1 MGLTMRHKARVSAAW
16 LAWGLMALTH
26 PLWAQDAALVSGDE
40 PALPRVVLHSS
51 RGDILVELEV
61 RRAPVTVRNFLRYVD
76 QKRLDGSDF
85 YRAVKIGDDGKY
97 GLVQGG
103 LRGNPKR
110 VLKPIAHESP
120 RTTGLSHLDGV
131 ISMAR
136 TDPGTATADFFFVVG
151 DLVALDGQ
159 ASGDEVGYAAFGRVV
174 EGMDVVRDILEQP
187 RSVDDGEGVMKGQML
202 AKPVKIISV
211 RREAA
216 SAIQK

>member
-1 MGLTMRHKARVSAAW
+1 MGHHKHLFQRWLTLCVW
-16 LAWGLMALTH
+16 LLAW
-26 PLWAQDAALVSGDE
+26 PCWAQDVAVSEAAAPV
-40 PALPRVVLHSS
+40 LPRVLMHSS
-51 RGDILVELEV
+51 RGDILIELEAQ
-61 RRAPVTVRNFLRYVD
+61 RAPLTVRNFLRYVD

-120 RTTGLSHLDGV
+120 RITGLSHLDGA

-159 ASGDEVGYAAFGRVV
+159 ASGDDAGYAVFGRVI

-187 RSVDDGEGVMKGQML
+187 RSVDGGEGVMKGQML

-216 SAIQK
+216 IAIQK

>member
-1 MGLTMRHKARVSAAW
+1 MPHYKPVFQRWFALFVW
-16 LAWGLMALTH
+16 LVAG
-26 PLWAQDAALVSGDE
+26 PCWAQEVPAPAE
-40 PALPRVVLHSS
+40 QAPALPRVIMHSN
-51 RGDILVELEV
+51 RGDIVVELELQ
-61 RRAPVTVRNFLRYVD
+61 RAPLTVRNFLRYVD

-110 VLKPIAHESP
+110 VMKPIAHESP
-120 RTTGLSHLDGV
+120 RTTGLSHLDGA

-187 RSVDDGEGVMKGQML
+187 RSLDGGEGVMKGQML

>member
-1 MGLTMRHKARVSAAW
+1 MRHKARVSAGW
-16 LAWGLMALTH
+16 LAWGLMAPIHL
-26 PLWAQDAALVSGDE
+26 LWAQDAAVFSQE
-40 PALPRVVLHSS
+40 APALPRVVLHSS

-187 RSVDDGEGVMKGQML
+187 RSVDGGEGVMKGQML

>member
-1 MGLTMRHKARVSAAW
+1 MPPHKPVFQRWFALLIW
-16 LAWGLMALTH
+16 LIAG
-26 PLWAQDAALVSGDE
+26 PCWAQDAPVQAE
-40 PALPRVVLHSS
+40 QAPTLPRVILHST
-51 RGDILVELEV
+51 RGDIVVALEAQ
-61 RRAPVTVRNFLRYVD
+61 RAPLTVRNFLRYVD

-97 GLVQGG
+97 GMVQGG

-187 RSVDDGEGVMKGQML
+187 RSVDGGEGVMKGQML

>member
-1 MGLTMRHKARVSAAW
+1 MGLTMRHKARVSAGW
-16 LAWGLMALTH
+16 LAWGLMALLH
-26 PLWAQDAALVSGDE
+26 PVWAQDAALVSE
-40 PALPRVVLHSS
+40 EAPALPRVLLHSS
-51 RGDILVELEV
+51 RGDILVELEA

-120 RTTGLSHLDGV
+120 RTTGLSHLDGA

-159 ASGDEVGYAAFGRVV
+159 ASGDDAGYAVFGRVID
-174 EGMDVVRDILEQP
+174 GMDVVRDILEQP
-187 RSVDDGEGVMKGQML
+187 RSEDGGEGVMKGQML
-202 AKPVKIISV
+202 AKPVKILSV

>member
-1 MGLTMRHKARVSAAW
+1 MPYTARARTAW
-16 LAWGLMALTH
+16 LALSLIAL
-26 PLWAQDAALVSGDE
+26 PLPAQSQEADSAAVAA
-40 PALPRVVLHSS
+40 PALPKVLLHSS
-51 RGDILVELEV
+51 RGDILIELESQL
-61 RRAPVTVRNFLRYVD
+61 APITVRNFLRYVD

-103 LRGNPKR
+103 LRGNPKK

-120 RTTGLSHLDGV
+120 RTTGLSHLDGT

-159 ASGDEVGYAAFGRVV
+159 ASGDDAGYAVFGRVI

-187 RSVDDGEGVMKGQML
+187 RSVDGGEGVMKGQML

-216 SAIQK
+216 IAIQK